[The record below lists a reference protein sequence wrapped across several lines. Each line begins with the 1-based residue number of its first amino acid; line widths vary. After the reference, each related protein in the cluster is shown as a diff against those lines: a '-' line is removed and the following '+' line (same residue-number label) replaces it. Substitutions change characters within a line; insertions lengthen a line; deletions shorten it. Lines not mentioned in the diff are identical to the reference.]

1 MGTTWEEQ
9 MGVGQVGTKPLR
21 EQVRVRVR
29 IYLRPSTGS
38 LKLGGSLGRRQ
49 GVQQDLLIL
58 PAWLW
63 DSKCAHHTCFYT

>member
-9 MGVGQVGTKPLR
+9 MGVGQVGTKPLH
-21 EQVRVRVR
+21 EQVRVHVR

-49 GVQQDLLIL
+49 G
-58 PAWLW
+58 
-63 DSKCAHHTCFYT
+63 